1 MPVKHIPNFLQNI
14 NIPVGIRQEQLFDN
28 SCIQIRGASSISARK
43 TMPLFEFVCTDCEQ
57 SFEELLR
64 SADTVSEV
72 SCPRCGGGQVKKK
85 LSTFTSKTTSVSA
98 FSLGSSASSCSTGG
112 T

>member
-1 MPVKHIPNFLQNI
+1 
-14 NIPVGIRQEQLFDN
+14 
-28 SCIQIRGASSISARK
+28 
-43 TMPLFEFVCTDCEQ
+43 MPLFEFVCTDCEQ

-64 SADTVSEV
+64 SADAAGEV
-72 SCPRCGGGQVKKK
+72 ACPRCGGDQVKKK
-85 LSTFTSKTTSVSA
+85 LSTFASKSSGGTS